1 MVTLNILLAKALFTL
16 GLNWGIFWDIRYGSP
31 TKVLHIEIQTGK
43 ELNRLQETQIY
54 SLSVYSIFDD
64 ILIS

>member
-16 GLNWGIFWDIRYGSP
+16 GLKWGIFWDIRYGSS
-31 TKVLHIEIQTGK
+31 TKILHIEIQTGK